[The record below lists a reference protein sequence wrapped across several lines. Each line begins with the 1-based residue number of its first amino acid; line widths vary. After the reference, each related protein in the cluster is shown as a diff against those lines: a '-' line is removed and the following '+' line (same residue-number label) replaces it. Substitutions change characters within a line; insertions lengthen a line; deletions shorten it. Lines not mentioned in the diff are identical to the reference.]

1 MSHILSAWTQVFLV
15 SRETWDLNFK
25 CPRLVRVAAM
35 VILGPQRPDVYGC
48 CYHGNENMGII
59 HQFQVIVVQILPIS
73 VQIRLC
79 RVTWKSPLY
88 STAWMHQHS
97 RSVKLRVYSDLI
109 PESRHGGLCNVI
121 SNIYMVLAF
130 PAAIHAGLLALEL
143 HFIVIWKR

>member
-35 VILGPQRPDVYGC
+35 VILGPRRPDVYGC
-48 CYHGNENMGII
+48 CYHGNENMSRSSFINFKSLWCKSS
-59 HQFQVIVVQILPIS
+59 QY
-73 VQIRLC
+73 QIRLC

-121 SNIYMVLAF
+121 SDIYMVLAF